1 MNNSMT
7 MRIVITGATGFIG
20 QNFIPMLVENEPSV
34 EIMTLNRSVEKAQQ
48 LFPQPQCRHIS
59 VEEMAQIVEFNP
71 EMVYHLATL
80 STSRNDWEIIEP
92 MMAANITFGV
102 QLLHYISQCK
112 ELKLFVNVGS
122 FAQYR
127 LGTQQVSDAY
137 LYTATKT
144 AFRQFVEYYSE
155 LYGFK
160 YVQLVPYTIYG
171 GKDTAKKLID
181 YIIEATTSDTPV
193 DMTLGEQVLDFT
205 HVEDVAG
212 FFLHLIR
219 NLNLFAGIRN
229 GEEFHVG
236 TGRGTTPRELAAIVE
251 REFGK
256 KCNINWGGRPYRP
269 MDTMYAVAPI
279 AKNLELLKWKA
290 KVSVE
295 EGVKRMKERI

>member
-1 MNNSMT
+1 

-34 EIMTLNRSVEKAQQ
+34 EIMTLNRSVEKAEK
-48 LFPQPQCRHIS
+48 LFPQKQCRHIS
-59 VEEMAQIVEFNP
+59 VEEMAHIVDFKP
-71 EMVYHLATL
+71 DMVFHLATL
-80 STSRNDWEIIEP
+80 STSRNDLEIIEP
-92 MMAANITFGV
+92 MMEANLTFGV
-102 QLLHYISQCK
+102 KLLHYVSQCAD
-112 ELKLFVNVGS
+112 LKLFVNIGT

-127 LGTQQVSDAY
+127 LGTQQVRDAY
-137 LYTATKT
+137 LYSATKT
-144 AFRQFVEYYSE
+144 AFRQFVEYYSN

-181 YIIEATTSDTPV
+181 YIIEATTAEEPV
-193 DMTLGEQVLDFT
+193 DMTLGEQILDFT

-219 NLNLFAGIRN
+219 NLNLFADIRN

-269 MDTMYAVAPI
+269 MDTMHSVAPI
-279 AKNLELLKWKA
+279 AKNLELLKWRA

-295 EGVKRMKERI
+295 EGVRRMKERQ

>member
-1 MNNSMT
+1 

-20 QNFIPMLVENEPSV
+20 QNFIPQLVQAAPNV
-34 EIMTLNRSVEKAQQ
+34 EILTINRSVEKAQQ
-48 LFPQPQCRHIS
+48 LFPQPQCNHIS
-59 VEEMAQIVEFNP
+59 VEEMQQIVEFNP

-92 MMAANITFGV
+92 MMAANITFGA

-144 AFRQFVEYYSE
+144 AFRQFVEYYSHE
-155 LYGFK
+155 FGFQ
-160 YVQLVPYTIYG
+160 YVQVVPYTIYG

-181 YIIEATTSDTPV
+181 YIVESTTAEKPV
-193 DMTLGEQVLDFT
+193 DMTLGEQILDFT
-205 HVEDVAG
+205 HVDDVAG
-212 FFLHLIR
+212 FFIHILQHLD
-219 NLNLFAGIRN
+219 LFENIRN
-229 GEEFHVG
+229 GEEFHLG
-236 TGRGTTPRELAAIVE
+236 TGRGTSPRELAVIVE
-251 REFGK
+251 RLFDK

-269 MDTMYAVAPI
+269 MDTMHSVAPI
-279 AKNLELLKWKA
+279 AKNLDLLHWRA
-290 KVSVE
+290 KISVE
-295 EGVKRMKERI
+295 EGVKMLKVRLEA

>member
-1 MNNSMT
+1 

-20 QNFIPMLVENEPSV
+20 QNFIPQLVQAAPDV
-34 EIMTLNRSVEKAQQ
+34 EILTINRSVEKAQQ

-144 AFRQFVEYYSE
+144 AFRQFVEYYSHE
-155 LYGFK
+155 FGFK
-160 YVQLVPYTIYG
+160 YVQVVPYTIYG

-181 YIIEATTSDTPV
+181 YIVESTTAEKPV
-193 DMTLGEQVLDFT
+193 DMTLGEQILDFT
-205 HVEDVAG
+205 HVDDVAS
-212 FFLHLIR
+212 FFIHLMQH
-219 NLNLFAGIRN
+219 LDLFENIRN
-229 GEEFHVG
+229 GEEFHLG
-236 TGRGTTPRELAAIVE
+236 TGRGTSPRELAVIVE
-251 REFGK
+251 RLFGT

-269 MDTMYAVAPI
+269 MDTMHSVAPI
-279 AKNLELLKWKA
+279 AKNLELLHWRA
-290 KVSVE
+290 KISVE
-295 EGVKRMKERI
+295 EGVEMLKARLKA

>member
-1 MNNSMT
+1 MK
-7 MRIVITGATGFIG
+7 IVITGATGFIG
-20 QNFIPMLVENEPSV
+20 QNFIPMLVENEPTV
-34 EIMTLNRSVEKAQQ
+34 EIMTINRSVEKADAM
-48 LFPQPQCRHIS
+48 FPQPQCRHIS
-59 VEEMAQIVEFNP
+59 VEKMNEIIDFQP
-71 EMVYHLATL
+71 DMVFHLATL
-80 STSRNDWEIIEP
+80 STSRNDWDIIEP

-102 QLLHYISQCK
+102 QLLNYISQCK
-112 ELKLFVNVGS
+112 SLRLFVNIGT

-127 LGTQQVSDAY
+127 LGTQQISDAY
-137 LYTATKT
+137 LYSATKT
-144 AFRQFVEYYSE
+144 AFRQFVEYYSN
-155 LYGFK
+155 LYGFQ

-181 YIIEATTSDTPV
+181 YIIEATTSETPV

-219 NLNLFAGIRN
+219 NLDLFAGIRN
-229 GEEFHVG
+229 GEEFHIG

-269 MDTMYAVAPI
+269 MDTMYSVAPI
-279 AKNLELLKWKA
+279 AKNLELLKWRA
-290 KVSVE
+290 MINIE
-295 EGVKRMKERI
+295 EGVRRMKERAQ